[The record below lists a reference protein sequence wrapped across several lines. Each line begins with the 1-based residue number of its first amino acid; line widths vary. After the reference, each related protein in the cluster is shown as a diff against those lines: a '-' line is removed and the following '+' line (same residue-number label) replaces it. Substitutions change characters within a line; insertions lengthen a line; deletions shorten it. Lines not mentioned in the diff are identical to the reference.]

1 MRETRTQL
9 GFPRTECAC
18 EECVINCHYIPG
30 YLIPSDL
37 EAIGERL
44 GYADLVNFAMENL
57 LASPGATVLVDGQV
71 LQIPTLVPNRRLD
84 GACRFLDPDNR
95 CSIHA
100 VSPYG
105 CAFFDCHQSQRE
117 ADIRSCRGLQA
128 IAREWSVG
136 GLYARIWMALHA
148 AGFHAPS
155 PTTARARLKEAIETR
170 RSQLDRLYARVVSS
184 LEELLVAVGLKAA

>member
-1 MRETRTQL
+1 LLAHSFKLSRPTSEWLHHR
-9 GFPRTECAC
+9 
-18 EECVINCHYIPG
+18 IN
-30 YLIPSDL
+30 DL
-37 EAIGERL
+37 AEFQFDTLLSEYTIAGHL
-44 GYADLVNFAMENL
+44 GYDDLVNFAMENL

-71 LQIPTLVPNRRLD
+71 AQIPTLVPNRRPD
-84 GACRFLDPDNR
+84 GVCRFLDPDNR
-95 CSIHA
+95 CSIYA

-136 GLYARIWMALHA
+136 GLYARIWVALHI

-155 PTTARARLKEAIETR
+155 PTTARARLRAAIETR
-170 RSQLDRLYARVVSS
+170 RSPLESLPSS
-184 LEELLVAVGLKAA
+184 